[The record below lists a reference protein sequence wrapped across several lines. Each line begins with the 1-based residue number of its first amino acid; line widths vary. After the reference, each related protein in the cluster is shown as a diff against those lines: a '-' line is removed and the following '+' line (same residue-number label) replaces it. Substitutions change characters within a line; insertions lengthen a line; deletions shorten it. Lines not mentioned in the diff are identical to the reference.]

1 MNYMLRL
8 SIKNILRN
16 KRRTAITF
24 AMLSFGTALY
34 IFMAGIFEGFD
45 VAALNGVINFES
57 GEIKVRSQKYDE
69 ERVYALDALVDN
81 PQSIIS
87 KVKTFPFVK
96 GVTKR
101 FTFFGEMDN
110 SIDST
115 PVVAVAID
123 QETDESVFSLKKYY
137 VEGDLQPYA
146 AVVGKELANEM
157 GLSVG
162 DYFYLTFRTKSD
174 AYYSLELWIS
184 GLLLSPD
191 ATSNKSKIFI
201 NLNEAQEVTGVKGA
215 VREVNIKTNDL
226 YKATE
231 YAQQMRSEIASADVL
246 SWEETSYALAE
257 TLEQKGKI
265 VDVILFF
272 ILLIAMIGI
281 INTILISIYEKRREI
296 GTLKALGMLDKEV
309 RNLFISEGFLL
320 GLFGS
325 LLGVALGTLINW
337 YFVVHGFDFGSL
349 NSGSASGMAFI
360 GVVKSQWSLQA
371 ILTPVVFSI
380 LVSTLAAYLPARKVM
395 KMQPVD
401 TLRVVQ

>member
-1 MNYMLRL
+1 MYMFRL

-16 KRRTAITF
+16 KRRTVITF

-34 IFMAGIFEGFD
+34 VFLAGMFAGFD
-45 VAALNGVINFES
+45 VTALDSVINFES
-57 GEIKVRSQKYDE
+57 GDVKVRSKNYDD

-81 PQSIIS
+81 PQNIMPKI
-87 KVKTFPFVK
+87 KKFAFVK
-96 GVTKR
+96 GVTTR
-101 FTFFGEMDN
+101 LTFFGEMDN
-110 SIDST
+110 GIDST
-115 PVVAVAID
+115 PVVAVAVN

-137 VEGDLQPYA
+137 IEGDLQPNA
-146 AVVGKELANEM
+146 AVVGKELAEEM
-157 GLSVG
+157 GLSIG
-162 DYFYLTFRTKSD
+162 DYFFLTFRTKTD
-174 AYYSLELWIS
+174 AYYSLELWVS

-191 ATSNKSKIFI
+191 ATSNKSKIFM
-201 NLNEAQEVTGVKGA
+201 NLDEAQQVLGVGQA
-215 VREVNIKTNDL
+215 VREINIKTNNVH
-226 YKATE
+226 KATE
-231 YAQQMRSEIASADVL
+231 YAKQMRGEITSADVL
-246 SWEETSYALAE
+246 SWRETSYALAD

-272 ILLIAMIGI
+272 VLLIAMIGI

-320 GLFGS
+320 GLVGS
-325 LLGVALGTLINW
+325 LLGVALGALINW

-349 NSGSASGMAFI
+349 NSGSSSGMAFI

-371 ILTPVVFSI
+371 ILIPVVLST

-395 KMQPVD
+395 KMQPVE